1 MSAIRSKRPGLCI
14 QPRLMQV
21 EPAFVFV
28 VLAGRFF
35 TTEPPRKAQAC
46 IRKGIT
52 SGKQLS
58 AAEVDPAVGCLQSSS
73 LQVGSK
79 SFLEG
84 NLIHRPL

>member
-1 MSAIRSKRPGLCI
+1 
-14 QPRLMQV
+14 MQV
-21 EPAFVFV
+21 EPAFVFVV

-35 TTEPPRKAQAC
+35 TTEPPRKAQTF

-52 SGKQLS
+52 LGRQLS

-73 LQVGSK
+73 LQLGSK

-84 NLIHRPL
+84 NLGHRSL